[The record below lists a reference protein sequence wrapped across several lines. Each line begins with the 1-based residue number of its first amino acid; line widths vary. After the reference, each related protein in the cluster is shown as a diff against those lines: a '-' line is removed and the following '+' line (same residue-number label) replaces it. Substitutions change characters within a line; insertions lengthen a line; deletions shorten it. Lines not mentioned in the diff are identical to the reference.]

1 MAKEKTQREKDLSE
15 VQDRLDWLDQE
26 RRKSSRRLVELEQ
39 RVTIQER
46 ELDSRE
52 QRIQELES
60 KLSRASSEIAR
71 LTQIDDQLKQ
81 LKDELVKQIDQNDER
96 RKRDIGEQ
104 EKLRRVE
111 HEIYQREI
119 ADLRKEIVPVSRLE
133 YDMELRQ
140 SEESRLAN
148 LLGSLQ
154 NRVTKLASDIEKWGQ
169 ELKFVDESERANAR
183 AIAELQSSILEN
195 SKRIEPIE
203 TRLDVASHNLVKAQ
217 TRLQEVI
224 STSDEL
230 RQNMTGLSEQIQ
242 VGEYERNQ
250 RIDNSERSLDE
261 KLEEMNRFATE
272 WVKYAEQYKE
282 AKTAVQRLEE
292 WQEHI
297 EQQQRDSTE
306 LTRVETNRMR
316 SLWDGFLLEDEKR
329 WKNFEVD
336 RDQRWSGAER
346 RSKQFNEAFN
356 ELSEQVAHLQQ
367 DKDVLWRVQNAQAD
381 AVKKWARIW
390 LEEAEKAIN
399 HNPNSRRQPA
409 FVPVRDD

>member
-1 MAKEKTQREKDLSE
+1 MAKEKTQRDKDLNE
-15 VQDRLDWLDQE
+15 IRDRLDWLDQE

-39 RVTIQER
+39 RITVQER
-46 ELDSRE
+46 EIGSRE
-52 QRIQELES
+52 KRIQELES
-60 KLSRASSEIAR
+60 KLSRASSDIAR
-71 LTQIDDQLKQ
+71 LSQFDDQLKQ
-81 LKDELVKQIDQNDER
+81 LKDELVKQIDQYDER
-96 RKRDIGEQ
+96 RKRDNGEQ

-119 ADLRKEIVPVSRLE
+119 ADLRKEIVPISRLE
-133 YDMELRQ
+133 NDMELRQ

-148 LLGSLQ
+148 MLGGVQ
-154 NRVTKLASDIEKWGQ
+154 NRVTTMSNNIEKWGQ
-169 ELKFVDESERANAR
+169 ELKFVDESERTNAR
-183 AIAELQSSILEN
+183 AVAELQSSILEN
-195 SKRIEPIE
+195 SKRFEPIE

-224 STSDEL
+224 SNGDEL
-230 RQNMTGLSEQIQ
+230 RQNMTALSEQIQ

-250 RIDNSERSLDE
+250 QIDNSQRTIDE
-261 KLEEMNRFATE
+261 KLEEMNQFATE
-272 WVKYAEQYKE
+272 WVKYAEQYQE

-306 LTRVETNRMR
+306 LTRVEANRMR

-336 RDQRWSGAER
+336 REQRWSGAER
-346 RSKQFNEAFN
+346 RNKQFSQALN
-356 ELSEQVAHLQQ
+356 ELSEQVTQMQQ
-367 DKDVLWRVQNAQAD
+367 DKDVLWRLQNAQAD

-390 LEEAEKAIN
+390 LEESEKAIK